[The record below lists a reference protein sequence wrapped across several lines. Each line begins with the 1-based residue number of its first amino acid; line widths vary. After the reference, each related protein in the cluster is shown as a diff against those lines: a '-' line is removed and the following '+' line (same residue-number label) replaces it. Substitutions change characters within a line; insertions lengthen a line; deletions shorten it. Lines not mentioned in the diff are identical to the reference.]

1 MNADPV
7 EREALLTQSDPFYF
21 PPYVGSKARVDIQL
35 DHAQTDWDEVAELI
49 AISYCLIAP
58 RRLAEKVTG
67 PPSLDRSI

>member
-1 MNADPV
+1 M
-7 EREALLTQSDPFYF
+7 
-21 PPYVGSKARVDIQL
+21 GIHL
-35 DHAQTDWDEVAELI
+35 DHAQTDWAEVAELI